1 MEQLKELDIS
11 VIEQFPKI
19 DESKLDELLQ
29 KEIIK
34 SGRKIIVL
42 DDDPTGVQ
50 TVDRKSVV

>member
-42 DDDPTGVQ
+42 DDDPT
-50 TVDRKSVV
+50 DRKSVV